1 MRTGDSYVESL
12 RDGRNVI
19 LDGEHVDD
27 VSTHPAFADAARSV
41 ARLYDFAA
49 DPANRE
55 LMTYESPHR
64 RPCGE
69 PELAGAPLGAGPAPP
84 PAGH

>member
-19 LDGEHVDD
+19 LDGVPVED
-27 VSTHPAFADAARSV
+27 VASHPAFSAGVRTV

-49 DPANRE
+49 DPANRQ
-55 LMTYESPHR
+55 LMTYESPTDG
-64 RPCGE
+64 RPVN
-69 PELAGAPLGAGPAPP
+69 LSWL
-84 PAGH
+84 